1 LYQNSQHQFAE
12 LCPYQIFKNSVM
24 AKTIFITGASRGFGR
39 IWTEAF
45 LKRGDN
51 VVATVRNPETL
62 TELTKEFSSNLLV
75 LKLDVTDKKAS
86 FKAVQTALIHFG
98 RIDVLINNAGFGHIG
113 AVEELSEQDIK
124 LQFETNVLGSLWTIQ
139 AVLPIMREQ
148 NSGQIIQLSSA
159 LGLNTISLMGL
170 YSAAKFAVE
179 GLTETLAGEVSGF
192 GIKVTIVE
200 PGVFST
206 DFFGTHSLALS
217 DSIPAYDDIRK
228 DFYEHAEEQD
238 SGNPAATSG
247 AILSLVDAEN
257 PPLRLLLGKATYSW
271 VKHTYDERLK
281 TWESWQDV
289 SVAAH
294 G

>member
-1 LYQNSQHQFAE
+1 
-12 LCPYQIFKNSVM
+12 M

-45 LKRGDN
+45 LRRGDN

-62 TELTKEFSSNLLV
+62 AELSQEFSSNLLV
-75 LKLDVTDKKAS
+75 LKLDVTDRIGS
-86 FKAVQTALIHFG
+86 FDALGTAHKHFG
-98 RIDVLINNAGFGHIG
+98 RIDVLINNAGFGHVG
-113 AVEELSEQDIK
+113 AIEELDEK
-124 LQFETNVLGSLWTIQ
+124 EVRAQFETNVLGSLWTIQ

-148 NSGQIIQLSSA
+148 NSGHIIQLSSA
-159 LGLNTISLMGL
+159 LGINTVPLMGL

-179 GLTETLAGEVSGF
+179 GMTETLASEVSGF

-200 PGVFST
+200 PGGFST
-206 DFFGTHSLALS
+206 DFFGGNSLAVS
-217 DSIPAYDDIRK
+217 SSVSAYEVIRK
-228 DFYEHAEEQD
+228 DFFDHAEDQD
-238 SGNPAATSG
+238 SGNPAATAE
-247 AILSLVDAEN
+247 AILSLVDAEH
-257 PPLRLLLGKATYSW
+257 PPLRLILGKTALPW
-271 VKHTYDERLK
+271 VKHTYEERLK

>member
-1 LYQNSQHQFAE
+1 
-12 LCPYQIFKNSVM
+12 M

-51 VVATVRNPETL
+51 VVATVRSPQTL

-75 LKLDVTDKKAS
+75 LKLDVTDRSQS
-86 FKAVQTALIHFG
+86 FKAIETAKKHFG
-98 RIDVLINNAGFGHIG
+98 TIDVLINNAGFGHIG
-113 AVEELSEQDIK
+113 AVEELTEKDIRA
-124 LQFETNVLGSLWTIQ
+124 QFETNLLGSLWTIQ

-148 NSGQIIQLSSA
+148 NSGHIIQLSSA
-159 LGLNTISLMGL
+159 LGINTVPLMGL
-170 YSAAKFAVE
+170 YSATKFAVE
-179 GLTETLAGEVSGF
+179 GLTETLASEVSGF

-200 PGVFST
+200 PGGYAT
-206 DFFGTHSLALS
+206 DFFGSNSLALS
-217 DSIPAYDDIRK
+217 SSVSAYDAIRK
-228 DFYEHAEEQD
+228 DFYEHAGDQD

-257 PPLRLLLGKATYSW
+257 PPLRLTMGKVALPW
-271 VKHTYDERLK
+271 IKHTYEERLK